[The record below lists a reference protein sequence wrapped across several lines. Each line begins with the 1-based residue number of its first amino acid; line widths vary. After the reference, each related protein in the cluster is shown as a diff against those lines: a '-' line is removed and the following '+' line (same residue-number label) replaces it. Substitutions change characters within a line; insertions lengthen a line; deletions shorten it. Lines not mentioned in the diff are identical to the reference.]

1 MPAAAL
7 APEHQL
13 MIDRLQKAR
22 MVVQDWREHLPIL
35 VDCKV
40 TLPKI
45 DVHRDLKA
53 GWLKHVADVDVAFE
67 NCLLQLK
74 TLRSSD
80 FKHNN
85 KFYENL
91 AMQLCILQERFAQ
104 LEALTPKV
112 DVKNFHGIFSKEH
125 IALYSKLPDIQ
136 MDTLVRSWSHRDGL
150 GELKTLADRSKQL
163 SVAEKRAGAL
173 QILKKVQQQS
183 NNSPEQQK
191 WLDKHVAFLTR
202 LARGQEVGP
211 APKDPAGVKRQRPS
225 TQ

>member
-1 MPAAAL
+1 MPTTAL

-45 DVHRDLKA
+45 DVHRDFKA
-53 GWLKHVADVDVAFE
+53 GWLQHVADVDIAFE

-74 TLRSSD
+74 ALRSSD

-91 AMQLCILQERFAQ
+91 AMQLCVLQERFAQ

-125 IALYSKLPDIQ
+125 IALYSKLPGIQ
-136 MDTLVRSWSHRDGL
+136 IDTLINSWSHREGL
-150 GELKTLADRSKQL
+150 KELKTLADRSKNL

-173 QILKKVQQQS
+173 QILKKVQQQTH
-183 NNSPEQQK
+183 NSPEAQK

-202 LARGQEVGP
+202 LTAGQEIGP
-211 APKDPAGVKRQRPS
+211 EPQAPITRQRPEH
-225 TQ
+225 